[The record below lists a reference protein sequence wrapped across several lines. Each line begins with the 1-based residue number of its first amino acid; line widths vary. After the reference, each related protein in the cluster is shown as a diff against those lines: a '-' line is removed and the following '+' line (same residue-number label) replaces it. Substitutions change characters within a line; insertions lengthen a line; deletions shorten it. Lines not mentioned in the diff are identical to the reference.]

1 MSEVE
6 KNIIR
11 ERSENRYYKNKQRL
25 EEIISKIYRK

>member
-1 MSEVE
+1 MSEDE

-11 ERSENRYYKNKQRL
+11 ERSENRYYKNEQRL